1 MAYDGPGRLNI
12 LVNKTFKSN
21 FFFFRPL
28 QFCFRLLF
36 HLEIP
41 TRFFKNG
48 LYLIHPYN
56 VIIHPDSKMGSNIT
70 IHHNVTI
77 ATIKTGKNKGAPII
91 EDNVVIYP
99 HSVILGNVTI
109 GKDSIVGAG
118 SVVVHSV
125 PANCS
130 VAGNPARVVSKPDN
144 HLQ

>member
-1 MAYDGPGRLNI
+1 
-12 LVNKTFKSN
+12 
-21 FFFFRPL
+21 
-28 QFCFRLLF
+28 
-36 HLEIP
+36 
-41 TRFFKNG
+41 
-48 LYLIHPYN
+48 
-56 VIIHPDSKMGSNIT
+56 MGSNIT